1 MSTINVGQFN
11 LMRVDRKVDFG
22 FYMDDGGEGILL
34 PKRFV
39 PSGLQI
45 GDTISVFVYHDSD
58 NRLIATTQEPFAV
71 VGDIAAL
78 KVVEVT
84 SQGAFLDW
92 GLMKDLFVPVSQQ
105 LSNMRLGGKYLVKLY
120 LDKQTGR
127 VAATEKIDNQ
137 ISNDVLTVKE
147 GEKVKIQVYRESE
160 IGYVVIVNQVHQGL
174 VYKNEVFTH
183 LHIGQFIDE
192 AFVKKIREDNKLDIG
207 LGKQGGEKLADD
219 NQKIMSLLKSHKGFL
234 PYHDK
239 SAPDDIYAFFGMSK
253 KAFNDFNDK
262 LKVVAMAGSVKEGV
276 QEILRHSPDLVFLD
290 IQMPGLDGLNVFKQL
305 ASKPAV
311 IFCSAYAEHAV
322 AAFELSAVDYLL
334 KPFSAERFQQAL
346 FKACGKIIAA
356 ADRRRSSR
364 PAVRCPSWSEA
375 QVRLRHRA
383 DRYRRGTAR
392 RRPSPTRR

>member
-45 GDTISVFVYHDSD
+45 DDTISVFVYHDSD

-92 GLMKDLFVPVSQQ
+92 GLMKDVFVPVSQQ
-105 LSNMRLGGKYLVKLY
+105 LSTMRLGGKYLVKLY
-120 LDKQTGR
+120 IDAQTGR
-127 VAATEKIDNQ
+127 VAATEKIDKQ
-137 ISNDVLTVKE
+137 ISNDDLTVKE

-253 KAFNDFNDK
+253 KAFKMNVGMLYK
-262 LKVVAMAGSVKEGV
+262 LKLICIEEDGIHLIPETKV
-276 QEILRHSPDLVFLD
+276 D
-290 IQMPGLDGLNVFKQL
+290 IPL
-305 ASKPAV
+305 
-311 IFCSAYAEHAV
+311 E
-322 AAFELSAVDYLL
+322 
-334 KPFSAERFQQAL
+334 
-346 FKACGKIIAA
+346 
-356 ADRRRSSR
+356 
-364 PAVRCPSWSEA
+364 EA
-375 QVRLRHRA
+375 P
-383 DRYRRGTAR
+383 TA
-392 RRPSPTRR
+392 

>member
-22 FYMDDGGEGILL
+22 FYMDDGAEGILL

-58 NRLIATTQEPFAV
+58 NRLIATTQEPLAV

-105 LSNMRLGGKYLVKLY
+105 LSTMRMGGKYLVKLY
-120 LDKQTGR
+120 IDAQTGR
-127 VAATEKIDNQ
+127 VAATEKIDKQ
-137 ISNDVLTVKE
+137 ISNDHLTVKE
-147 GEKVKIQVYRESE
+147 GEKVKVQVYRESE

-207 LGKQGGEKLADD
+207 LGKQGGEKLAYD
-219 NQKIMSLLKSHKGFL
+219 NQKIISLLKSHKGFL

-253 KAFNDFNDK
+253 KAFKMNVGILYK
-262 LKVVAMAGSVKEGV
+262 LKLITIE
-276 QEILRHSPDLVFLD
+276 E
-290 IQMPGLDGLNVFKQL
+290 DGIHL
-305 ASKPAV
+305 APEPTAT
-311 IFCSAYAEHAV
+311 AE
-322 AAFELSAVDYLL
+322 
-334 KPFSAERFQQAL
+334 
-346 FKACGKIIAA
+346 AA
-356 ADRRRSSR
+356 AD
-364 PAVRCPSWSEA
+364 
-375 QVRLRHRA
+375 
-383 DRYRRGTAR
+383 
-392 RRPSPTRR
+392 

>member
-22 FYMDDGGEGILL
+22 FYMDDGAEGILL

-39 PSGLQI
+39 PSGLQVD
-45 GDTISVFVYHDSD
+45 DTISVFVYHDSD

-78 KVVEVT
+78 KVVDIT
-84 SQGAFLDW
+84 GQGAFLDW

-137 ISNDVLTVKE
+137 ISNDILTVKE
-147 GEKVKIQVYRESE
+147 GEKVKLQVYRESD

-183 LHIGQFIDE
+183 LHIGQMIE
-192 AFVKKIREDNKLDIG
+192 EGFVKKIREDNKLDIG
-207 LGKQGGEKLADD
+207 IGKQGVEKLDD
-219 NQKIMSLLKSHKGFL
+219 DQVKLIQLLKLHKGFL

-239 SAPDDIYAFFGMSK
+239 SSPEDIYAFFGISK
-253 KAFNDFNDK
+253 KAFKMNVGMLYKAKKITIEDGGIR
-262 LKVVAMAGSVKEGV
+262 LMPEAPTTSET
-276 QEILRHSPDLVFLD
+276 QE
-290 IQMPGLDGLNVFKQL
+290 
-305 ASKPAV
+305 A
-311 IFCSAYAEHAV
+311 
-322 AAFELSAVDYLL
+322 
-334 KPFSAERFQQAL
+334 
-346 FKACGKIIAA
+346 
-356 ADRRRSSR
+356 
-364 PAVRCPSWSEA
+364 
-375 QVRLRHRA
+375 
-383 DRYRRGTAR
+383 
-392 RRPSPTRR
+392 

>member
-22 FYMDDGGEGILL
+22 FYMDDGAEGILL

-39 PSGLQI
+39 PSGLQVD
-45 GDTISVFVYHDSD
+45 DTISVFVYHDSD

-78 KVVEVT
+78 KVVAVT
-84 SQGAFLDW
+84 NQGAFMDW

-105 LSNMRLGGKYLVKLY
+105 LSSMRLGGKYLVKLY

-147 GEKVKIQVYRESE
+147 GEKVKLQVYRESD

-183 LHIGQFIDE
+183 LHIGQMIE
-192 AFVKKIREDNKLDIG
+192 EGFVKKIREDNKLDIG
-207 LGKQGGEKLADD
+207 IGKQGVEKLDD
-219 NQKIMSLLKSHKGFL
+219 DQLKLIQLLKLHKGFL

-239 SAPDDIYAFFGMSK
+239 SSPEDIYAFFGISK
-253 KAFNDFNDK
+253 KAFKMNVGMLYKAKKITIEDNGIR
-262 LKVVAMAGSVKEGV
+262 LISE
-276 QEILRHSPDLVFLD
+276 SPEN
-290 IQMPGLDGLNVFKQL
+290 PE
-305 ASKPAV
+305 S
-311 IFCSAYAEHAV
+311 
-322 AAFELSAVDYLL
+322 
-334 KPFSAERFQQAL
+334 
-346 FKACGKIIAA
+346 
-356 ADRRRSSR
+356 
-364 PAVRCPSWSEA
+364 
-375 QVRLRHRA
+375 
-383 DRYRRGTAR
+383 
-392 RRPSPTRR
+392 

>member
-45 GDTISVFVYHDSD
+45 DDTISVFVYHDSD

-105 LSNMRLGGKYLVKLY
+105 LSTMRLGGKYLVKLY
-120 LDKQTGR
+120 IDAQTGR
-127 VAATEKIDNQ
+127 VAATEKIDKQ
-137 ISNDVLTVKE
+137 ISNDDLTVKE

-253 KAFNDFNDK
+253 KAFKMNVGMLYK
-262 LKVVAMAGSVKEGV
+262 LKLISIGDDGIHLIPETKV
-276 QEILRHSPDLVFLD
+276 D
-290 IQMPGLDGLNVFKQL
+290 IPL
-305 ASKPAV
+305 
-311 IFCSAYAEHAV
+311 E
-322 AAFELSAVDYLL
+322 
-334 KPFSAERFQQAL
+334 
-346 FKACGKIIAA
+346 
-356 ADRRRSSR
+356 
-364 PAVRCPSWSEA
+364 EA
-375 QVRLRHRA
+375 P
-383 DRYRRGTAR
+383 TA
-392 RRPSPTRR
+392 

>member
-22 FYMDDGGEGILL
+22 FYMDDGAEGVLL

-39 PSGLQI
+39 PSGLQV

-78 KVVEVT
+78 KVVDIT
-84 SQGAFLDW
+84 GQGAFLDW

-105 LSNMRLGGKYLVKLY
+105 LSSMRLGGKYLVKLY

-137 ISNDVLTVKE
+137 ISNDILTVRE
-147 GEKVKIQVYRESE
+147 GEKVKLQVYRESD

-183 LHIGQFIDE
+183 LHIGQMIDE
-192 AFVKKIREDNKLDIG
+192 GFVKKIREDNKLDIG
-207 LGKQGGEKLADD
+207 IGKQGVEKLDD
-219 NQKIMSLLKSHKGFL
+219 DQVKLIQLLKLHKGFL

-239 SAPDDIYAFFGMSK
+239 SSPEDIYAFFGISK
-253 KAFNDFNDK
+253 KAFKMNVGILYK
-262 LKVVAMAGSVKEGV
+262 AKKITLEEGGIRLIPEV
-276 QEILRHSPDLVFLD
+276 QE
-290 IQMPGLDGLNVFKQL
+290 
-305 ASKPAV
+305 KPAT
-311 IFCSAYAEHAV
+311 
-322 AAFELSAVDYLL
+322 
-334 KPFSAERFQQAL
+334 
-346 FKACGKIIAA
+346 IAA
-356 ADRRRSSR
+356 
-364 PAVRCPSWSEA
+364 PEV
-375 QVRLRHRA
+375 
-383 DRYRRGTAR
+383 
-392 RRPSPTRR
+392 

>member
-45 GDTISVFVYHDSD
+45 DDTISVFVYHDSD

-105 LSNMRLGGKYLVKLY
+105 LSTMRLGGKYLVKLY
-120 LDKQTGR
+120 IDAQTGR
-127 VAATEKIDNQ
+127 VAATEKIDKQ
-137 ISNDVLTVKE
+137 ISNDNLTVKE

-239 SAPDDIYAFFGMSK
+239 SAPDNIYAFFGMSK
-253 KAFNDFNDK
+253 KAFKMNVGMLYK
-262 LKVVAMAGSVKEGV
+262 LKLISIE
-276 QEILRHSPDLVFLD
+276 E
-290 IQMPGLDGLNVFKQL
+290 DGIHLIPE
-305 ASKPAV
+305 ATIDTPM
-311 IFCSAYAEHAV
+311 
-322 AAFELSAVDYLL
+322 ELKL
-334 KPFSAERFQQAL
+334 
-346 FKACGKIIAA
+346 
-356 ADRRRSSR
+356 
-364 PAVRCPSWSEA
+364 
-375 QVRLRHRA
+375 
-383 DRYRRGTAR
+383 
-392 RRPSPTRR
+392 

>member
-22 FYMDDGGEGILL
+22 FYMDDGAEGILL

-39 PSGLQI
+39 PSGLQVD
-45 GDTISVFVYHDSD
+45 DTISVFVYHDSD

-78 KVVEVT
+78 KVVAIT
-84 SQGAFLDW
+84 NQGAFLDW

-105 LSNMRLGGKYLVKLY
+105 LSSMRLGGKYLVKLY

-147 GEKVKIQVYRESE
+147 GEKVKLQVYRESD

-183 LHIGQFIDE
+183 LHIGQMIE
-192 AFVKKIREDNKLDIG
+192 EGFVKKIREDNKLDIG
-207 LGKQGGEKLADD
+207 IGKQGVEKLDD
-219 NQKIMSLLKSHKGFL
+219 DQLKLIQLLKLHKGFL

-239 SAPDDIYAFFGMSK
+239 SSPEDIYAFFGISK
-253 KAFNDFNDK
+253 KAFKMNVGMLYKAKKITIEDGGIR
-262 LKVVAMAGSVKEGV
+262 LMPEAPTTPETKE
-276 QEILRHSPDLVFLD
+276 
-290 IQMPGLDGLNVFKQL
+290 
-305 ASKPAV
+305 A
-311 IFCSAYAEHAV
+311 
-322 AAFELSAVDYLL
+322 
-334 KPFSAERFQQAL
+334 
-346 FKACGKIIAA
+346 
-356 ADRRRSSR
+356 
-364 PAVRCPSWSEA
+364 
-375 QVRLRHRA
+375 
-383 DRYRRGTAR
+383 
-392 RRPSPTRR
+392 

>member
-105 LSNMRLGGKYLVKLY
+105 LSTMRLGGKYLVKLY
-120 LDKQTGR
+120 IDAQTGR
-127 VAATEKIDNQ
+127 VAATEKIDKQ
-137 ISNDVLTVKE
+137 ISNDNLTVKE

-239 SAPDDIYAFFGMSK
+239 SAPDNIYAFFGMSK
-253 KAFNDFNDK
+253 KAFKMNVGMLYK
-262 LKVVAMAGSVKEGV
+262 LKLISIE
-276 QEILRHSPDLVFLD
+276 E
-290 IQMPGLDGLNVFKQL
+290 DGIHLIPE
-305 ASKPAV
+305 ATIDTPM
-311 IFCSAYAEHAV
+311 
-322 AAFELSAVDYLL
+322 ELKL
-334 KPFSAERFQQAL
+334 
-346 FKACGKIIAA
+346 
-356 ADRRRSSR
+356 
-364 PAVRCPSWSEA
+364 
-375 QVRLRHRA
+375 
-383 DRYRRGTAR
+383 
-392 RRPSPTRR
+392 

>member
-45 GDTISVFVYHDSD
+45 DDTISVFVYHDSD

-92 GLMKDLFVPVSQQ
+92 GLMKDVFVPVSQQ
-105 LSNMRLGGKYLVKLY
+105 LSTMRLGGKYLVKLY
-120 LDKQTGR
+120 IDAQTGR
-127 VAATEKIDNQ
+127 VAATEKIDKQ
-137 ISNDVLTVKE
+137 ISNDILTVKE

-160 IGYVVIVNQVHQGL
+160 IGYVVIVNQLHQGL

-253 KAFNDFNDK
+253 KAFKMNVGMLYK
-262 LKVVAMAGSVKEGV
+262 LKLISIEEDGIHLIPETKA
-276 QEILRHSPDLVFLD
+276 D
-290 IQMPGLDGLNVFKQL
+290 IPVEE
-305 ASKPAV
+305 V
-311 IFCSAYAEHAV
+311 
-322 AAFELSAVDYLL
+322 
-334 KPFSAERFQQAL
+334 
-346 FKACGKIIAA
+346 
-356 ADRRRSSR
+356 
-364 PAVRCPSWSEA
+364 
-375 QVRLRHRA
+375 
-383 DRYRRGTAR
+383 
-392 RRPSPTRR
+392 PTE

>member
-45 GDTISVFVYHDSD
+45 DDTISVFVYHDSD

-92 GLMKDLFVPVSQQ
+92 GLMKDVFVPVSQQ
-105 LSNMRLGGKYLVKLY
+105 LSTMRLGGKYLVKLY
-120 LDKQTGR
+120 IDAQTGR
-127 VAATEKIDNQ
+127 VAATEKIDKQ
-137 ISNDVLTVKE
+137 INNDDLTVKE

-253 KAFNDFNDK
+253 KAFKMNVGMLYK
-262 LKVVAMAGSVKEGV
+262 LKLISIEA
-276 QEILRHSPDLVFLD
+276 
-290 IQMPGLDGLNVFKQL
+290 DGIHLIPEAKIDT
-305 ASKPAV
+305 PA
-311 IFCSAYAEHAV
+311 E
-322 AAFELSAVDYLL
+322 
-334 KPFSAERFQQAL
+334 AL
-346 FKACGKIIAA
+346 
-356 ADRRRSSR
+356 
-364 PAVRCPSWSEA
+364 
-375 QVRLRHRA
+375 
-383 DRYRRGTAR
+383 
-392 RRPSPTRR
+392 PTT

>member
-22 FYMDDGGEGILL
+22 FYMDDGAEGVLL

-39 PSGLQI
+39 PSGLQV

-78 KVVEVT
+78 KVVDIT
-84 SQGAFLDW
+84 GQGAFLDW

-137 ISNDVLTVKE
+137 ISNDILTVKE
-147 GEKVKIQVYRESE
+147 GEKVKLQVYRESD

-183 LHIGQFIDE
+183 LHIGQMIE
-192 AFVKKIREDNKLDIG
+192 EGFVKKIREDNKLDIG
-207 LGKQGGEKLADD
+207 IGKQGVEKLDD
-219 NQKIMSLLKSHKGFL
+219 DQVKLIQLLKLHKGFL

-239 SAPDDIYAFFGMSK
+239 SSPEDIYAFFGISK
-253 KAFNDFNDK
+253 KAFKMN
-262 LKVVAMAGSVKEGV
+262 VG
-276 QEILRHSPDLVFLD
+276 IL
-290 IQMPGLDGLNVFKQL
+290 
-305 ASKPAV
+305 
-311 IFCSAYAEHAV
+311 Y
-322 AAFELSAVDYLL
+322 
-334 KPFSAERFQQAL
+334 
-346 FKACGKIIAA
+346 KAKKIILEDGGIRLMPEAIEQTP
-356 ADRRRSSR
+356 SSESTI
-364 PAVRCPSWSEA
+364 A
-375 QVRLRHRA
+375 
-383 DRYRRGTAR
+383 
-392 RRPSPTRR
+392 

>member
-45 GDTISVFVYHDSD
+45 DDTISVFVYHDSD

-105 LSNMRLGGKYLVKLY
+105 LSTMRLGGKYLVKLY
-120 LDKQTGR
+120 IDAQTGR
-127 VAATEKIDNQ
+127 VAATEKIDKQ
-137 ISNDVLTVKE
+137 ISNDDLTVKE

-253 KAFNDFNDK
+253 KAFKMNVGMLYK
-262 LKVVAMAGSVKEGV
+262 LKLISIE
-276 QEILRHSPDLVFLD
+276 E
-290 IQMPGLDGLNVFKQL
+290 DGIHLIPEAK
-305 ASKPAV
+305 
-311 IFCSAYAEHAV
+311 
-322 AAFELSAVDYLL
+322 VDT
-334 KPFSAERFQQAL
+334 PVEEV
-346 FKACGKIIAA
+346 
-356 ADRRRSSR
+356 
-364 PAVRCPSWSEA
+364 P
-375 QVRLRHRA
+375 
-383 DRYRRGTAR
+383 TA
-392 RRPSPTRR
+392 

>member
-45 GDTISVFVYHDSD
+45 DDTISVFVYHDSD

-92 GLMKDLFVPVSQQ
+92 GLMKDVFVPVSQQ
-105 LSNMRLGGKYLVKLY
+105 LSTMRLGGKYLVKLY
-120 LDKQTGR
+120 IDAQTGR
-127 VAATEKIDNQ
+127 VAATEKIDKQ
-137 ISNDVLTVKE
+137 VSNDILTVKE

-253 KAFNDFNDK
+253 KAFKMNVGMLYK
-262 LKVVAMAGSVKEGV
+262 LKLISIEEDGIHLIPESKVDTPVEVK
-276 QEILRHSPDLVFLD
+276 L
-290 IQMPGLDGLNVFKQL
+290 
-305 ASKPAV
+305 
-311 IFCSAYAEHAV
+311 
-322 AAFELSAVDYLL
+322 
-334 KPFSAERFQQAL
+334 
-346 FKACGKIIAA
+346 
-356 ADRRRSSR
+356 
-364 PAVRCPSWSEA
+364 
-375 QVRLRHRA
+375 
-383 DRYRRGTAR
+383 
-392 RRPSPTRR
+392 

>member
-1 MSTINVGQFN
+1 MSSINVGQFN

-45 GDTISVFVYHDSD
+45 DDTISVFVYHDSD

-92 GLMKDLFVPVSQQ
+92 GLMKDVFVPVSQQ
-105 LSNMRLGGKYLVKLY
+105 LSTMRLGGKYLVKLY
-120 LDKQTGR
+120 IDAQTGR
-127 VAATEKIDNQ
+127 VAATEKIDKQ
-137 ISNDVLTVKE
+137 ISNDILTVKE

-239 SAPDDIYAFFGMSK
+239 SAPDEIYAFFGMSK
-253 KAFNDFNDK
+253 KAFKMNVGMLYK
-262 LKVVAMAGSVKEGV
+262 LKLISIE
-276 QEILRHSPDLVFLD
+276 E
-290 IQMPGLDGLNVFKQL
+290 DGIHLIPEAKVDT
-305 ASKPAV
+305 PV
-311 IFCSAYAEHAV
+311 
-322 AAFELSAVDYLL
+322 ELKL
-334 KPFSAERFQQAL
+334 
-346 FKACGKIIAA
+346 
-356 ADRRRSSR
+356 
-364 PAVRCPSWSEA
+364 
-375 QVRLRHRA
+375 
-383 DRYRRGTAR
+383 
-392 RRPSPTRR
+392 

>member
-22 FYMDDGGEGILL
+22 FYMDDGAEGILL

-39 PSGLQI
+39 PSGLQVD
-45 GDTISVFVYHDSD
+45 DTISVFVYHDSD

-78 KVVEVT
+78 KVVDIT
-84 SQGAFLDW
+84 GQGAFLDW

-147 GEKVKIQVYRESE
+147 GEKVKLQVYRESD

-183 LHIGQFIDE
+183 LHIGQMIE
-192 AFVKKIREDNKLDIG
+192 EGFVKKIREDNKLDIG
-207 LGKQGGEKLADD
+207 IGKQGVEKLDD
-219 NQKIMSLLKSHKGFL
+219 DQVKLIQLLKLHKGFL

-239 SAPDDIYAFFGMSK
+239 SSPEDIYAFFGISK
-253 KAFNDFNDK
+253 KAFKMNVGMLYK
-262 LKVVAMAGSVKEGV
+262 AKKITIEAGGIRLMPEAPTTSET
-276 QEILRHSPDLVFLD
+276 QE
-290 IQMPGLDGLNVFKQL
+290 
-305 ASKPAV
+305 A
-311 IFCSAYAEHAV
+311 
-322 AAFELSAVDYLL
+322 
-334 KPFSAERFQQAL
+334 
-346 FKACGKIIAA
+346 
-356 ADRRRSSR
+356 
-364 PAVRCPSWSEA
+364 
-375 QVRLRHRA
+375 
-383 DRYRRGTAR
+383 
-392 RRPSPTRR
+392 

>member
-45 GDTISVFVYHDSD
+45 DDTISVFVYHDSD

-92 GLMKDLFVPVSQQ
+92 GLMKDVFVPVSQQ
-105 LSNMRLGGKYLVKLY
+105 LSTMRLGGKYLVKLY
-120 LDKQTGR
+120 IDAQTGR
-127 VAATEKIDNQ
+127 VAATEKIDKQ
-137 ISNDVLTVKE
+137 ISNDILTVKE

-253 KAFNDFNDK
+253 KAFKMNVGMLYK
-262 LKVVAMAGSVKEGV
+262 LKLISIE
-276 QEILRHSPDLVFLD
+276 E
-290 IQMPGLDGLNVFKQL
+290 DGIHLIPEATVDT
-305 ASKPAV
+305 PV
-311 IFCSAYAEHAV
+311 
-322 AAFELSAVDYLL
+322 ELKL
-334 KPFSAERFQQAL
+334 
-346 FKACGKIIAA
+346 
-356 ADRRRSSR
+356 
-364 PAVRCPSWSEA
+364 
-375 QVRLRHRA
+375 
-383 DRYRRGTAR
+383 
-392 RRPSPTRR
+392 

>member
-22 FYMDDGGEGILL
+22 FYMDDGAEGILL

-39 PSGLQI
+39 PSGLQVD
-45 GDTISVFVYHDSD
+45 DTISVFVYHDSD

-78 KVVEVT
+78 KVVAIT
-84 SQGAFLDW
+84 NQGAFLDW

-105 LSNMRLGGKYLVKLY
+105 LSSMRLGGKYLVKLY

-147 GEKVKIQVYRESE
+147 GEKVKLQVYRESD

-183 LHIGQFIDE
+183 LHIGQMIE
-192 AFVKKIREDNKLDIG
+192 EGFVKKIREDNKLDIG
-207 LGKQGGEKLADD
+207 IGKQGVEKLDD
-219 NQKIMSLLKSHKGFL
+219 DQVKLIQLLKLHKGFL

-239 SAPDDIYAFFGMSK
+239 SSPEDIYAFFGISK
-253 KAFNDFNDK
+253 KAFKMNVGILYKAKKITIEDGGIRLITEVLDK
-262 LKVVAMAGSVKEGV
+262 PE
-276 QEILRHSPDLVFLD
+276 
-290 IQMPGLDGLNVFKQL
+290 
-305 ASKPAV
+305 
-311 IFCSAYAEHAV
+311 
-322 AAFELSAVDYLL
+322 
-334 KPFSAERFQQAL
+334 
-346 FKACGKIIAA
+346 
-356 ADRRRSSR
+356 
-364 PAVRCPSWSEA
+364 
-375 QVRLRHRA
+375 
-383 DRYRRGTAR
+383 T
-392 RRPSPTRR
+392 